1 MIKIVKYITL
11 LLSFISISNNNLT
24 SMEMVQQESII
35 LNCPH
40 EIIFHIFSIIAQD
53 EMSQS
58 TDIISF
64 YNNEE
69 NLIKKINQLCLTCS
83 IFNNILKDDSFQ
95 NIIKNIVDNK
105 LKILLASYKDS
116 TKEELNQKLLN
127 LLEKSSDNNP
137 NLFHEA
143 IELIISGAYVN
154 TENHIGET
162 TLTKLII
169 SSIYGQNKI
178 NNKETIAKILIKN
191 KANINTEKPNWGPI
205 LIIALNN
212 NEIELAKILIES
224 GADFNTKDY
233 IEDSAII
240 IACKKGM
247 EEIFNLLLSK
257 NVNIETKDRHGHT
270 GLVWAVLQG
279 HKNIVKTLLDK
290 KAKTNFNINGS
301 SLIDLCKRFG
311 PEYKIIAEMLLDY
324 NNIMFNKNIIYYL
337 GKINRANK

>member
-1 MIKIVKYITL
+1 MWP
-11 LLSFISISNNNLT
+11 
-24 SMEMVQQESII
+24 
-35 LNCPH
+35 LN
-40 EIIFHIFSIIAQD
+40 I
-53 EMSQS
+53 
-58 TDIISF
+58 
-64 YNNEE
+64 
-69 NLIKKINQLCLTCS
+69 
-83 IFNNILKDDSFQ
+83 
-95 NIIKNIVDNK
+95 
-105 LKILLASYKDS
+105 
-116 TKEELNQKLLN
+116 
-127 LLEKSSDNNP
+127 LEKSSDNNP

-143 IELIISGAYVN
+143 IELIISGADVN
-154 TENHIGET
+154 TENYIGET

-191 KANINTEKPNWGPI
+191 KANINTEKPDWGPI

-270 GLVWAVLQG
+270 GLVWAVRHG

-290 KAKTNFNINGS
+290 KAKTKFNIDGI
-301 SLIDLCKRFG
+301 SLIDLCKRYG
-311 PEYKIIAEMLLDY
+311 PEYKIIEEMLLDY